1 MHGAARAIY
10 RADLRDVRRSAW
22 AWVFTPLPIVVAG
35 AVFGHYAGVHA
46 VLSSSSALVGGFG
59 PGYLLPEIAPPVL
72 WLCLVAVV
80 FAAVEVCK
88 RDVRAEARDAKPL
101 SNVALVAARAAALA
115 TAAWLPLLVAAAVV
129 WLLGPIGGVFDWW
142 AGDAL
147 APWSLVG
154 FVFVDAPTAL
164 VLWSAVTVLLAA
176 LLRRPWVAAACGLAL
191 LGLLTWCFAFMPA
204 WLWPALSPLSS
215 HGASVSDIAPRLVD
229 PGVLAQRAALWF
241 LAAACVAFAA
251 AHHPREDRRPP
262 PLRIAS
268 AAFFVVGLA
277 ILGALTMNAAAG
289 LGQRSAWLAAHRAAA
304 AQLATP
310 DVDHVSGTVAIDPR
324 GSTPL
329 ALDIALRLRAP
340 PEEPLVQ
347 LVFSFNPSLA
357 VSRLRVD
364 DQPVPFTHE
373 QGLLAV
379 QLAEPLAPG
388 DAVTVAL
395 SADGVPDADFAYL
408 DSMLDWRRRTAGNG
422 LHLLGTEASMFERDY
437 VALTPAVH
445 WLPTA
450 GASVGATP
458 DEALPADYFT
468 VALDV
473 RVPAGW
479 LVAGPGRRHREDA
492 AFAFRPPAPVPAVAL
507 FAARFE
513 RRAIAVGGVE
523 LEWLASPKHARSADY
538 FADAA
543 ASLKQNLTG
552 TFADAKALGLS
563 YPYDGFTLVE
573 VPSRLRGYGGGWRM
587 DTALVQP
594 GILALKEQGFPTA
607 HFRPRPQP
615 GGGDPAVARFHQIG
629 LFFQNDRSGG
639 NAHRALARNLLLFQ
653 TSAAAGRDA
662 AALDFVCQELLARHL
677 TSPAPFQ
684 AAFSA
689 RLFDVERSFG
699 AGLIETVRG
708 FLGYPPAR
716 GILWL
721 GLPATDTE
729 VWERAASSS
738 LVEAG
743 SDARA
748 AGLEAFLLRGGAV
761 AHTVL
766 DGLGVSKAV
775 AALARLRANFQGR
788 RFTAED
794 FAAVLGDDAG
804 ALLVDWLHDAAM
816 PGFLVSAARVRR
828 LADDEQGQPR
838 YESRVH
844 VYNDENAP
852 GLVRLAA
859 TEHGL
864 WGGLRSDPIRV
875 GPKSAVEIGWITPA
889 KLDQLWLL
897 PYFSLN
903 RTPLRLPL
911 APERGG
917 SDAVLSGTTSS
928 TWRPPPTRGI
938 VVDDLDPGFGVETSA
953 ADQNQRQSTAN
964 PARSMVLGHG
974 PSADGSCW
982 RQAVSSAWGKYWRS
996 IVRCPP
1002 GAGERRLVFM
1012 AELPRAG
1019 RWELALHN
1027 PDRVTPA
1034 LGEHTGFTGGTGAQ
1048 FLFGELGA
1056 YDIRLHADGEA
1067 VAVAFDGAT
1076 AAPGWRRLGEFD
1088 LRAGTVHVSMSNRT
1102 DGETV
1107 VADAVRWTLG
1117 SASDRA
1123 GG

>member
-1 MHGAARAIY
+1 MQGAARAVY
-10 RADLRDVRRSAW
+10 QADLRDVRRSAW
-22 AWVFTPLPIVVAG
+22 AWVSTPAPILVAG
-35 AVFGHYAGVHA
+35 AVFAHYAGFHA
-46 VLSSSSALVGGFG
+46 VLSSKLGLAGGFG
-59 PGYLLPEIAPPVL
+59 PRYLLPEIAPPVL
-72 WLCLVAVV
+72 WLCLVGVL
-80 FAAVEVCK
+80 FAAVEVRK
-88 RDVRAEARDAKPL
+88 RDVRAEARDAKPI
-101 SNVALVAARAAALA
+101 SNVALLAARAAALA
-115 TAAWLPLLVAAAVV
+115 TAAWLPLLVAAAVA
-129 WLLGPIGGVFDWW
+129 WLLGPIGGVFGWW

-147 APWSLVG
+147 APWSLAA
-154 FVFVDAPTAL
+154 FVFVDAPTVL

-176 LLRRPWVAAACGLAL
+176 LLRHAWAAAAIGLAL
-191 LGLLTWCFAFMPA
+191 LGLLTWGLVRLPA
-204 WLWPALSPLSS
+204 YLWPALSPLSS

-229 PGVLAQRAALWF
+229 FGVLAQRGALWL

-251 AHHPREDRRPP
+251 AHHPREDRRRP
-262 PLRIAS
+262 PLRITGG
-268 AAFFVVGLA
+268 AFFVVGMA
-277 ILGALTMNAAAG
+277 ILGVLTMSAAAG
-289 LGQRSAWLAAHRAAA
+289 LSQRDDWLAAHRAAA
-304 AQLATP
+304 AQLAMP
-310 DVDHVSGTVAIDPR
+310 DVDHVSGTVAIDPHD
-324 GSTPL
+324 STPL

-340 PEEPLVQ
+340 PEQPLAQ
-347 LVFSFNPSLA
+347 LVLSFNPALA
-357 VSRLRVD
+357 VSHLRVD
-364 DQPVPFTHE
+364 NQPAPFTHE
-373 QGLLAV
+373 RGLLTV
-379 QLAEPLAPG
+379 QLAEPIAPG
-388 DAVTVAL
+388 DAVTVAV
-395 SADGVPDADFAYL
+395 SADGVPDANFAYL
-408 DSMLDWRRRTAGNG
+408 DSMLDWRRRPAGNG
-422 LHLLGTEASMFERDY
+422 LHLLGTEASLFERDY
-437 VALTPAVH
+437 VALMPAVH

-458 DEALPADYFT
+458 GEARPADYFT
-468 VALDV
+468 VALEV
-473 RVPAGW
+473 SVPAGW
-479 LVAGPGRRHREDA
+479 LVAGPGRRHGQDG

-513 RRAIAVGGVE
+513 RRAIDVDGVE
-523 LEWLASPKHARSADY
+523 LAWLLSPKHTRNADY
-538 FADAA
+538 FASAA
-543 ASLKQNLTG
+543 ANLKANVES
-552 TFADAKALGLS
+552 TFSHVKALGLP

-615 GGGDPAVARFHQIG
+615 GVGDSAVARFHQLG
-629 LFFQNDRSGG
+629 LFFANDRSGV

-677 TSPAPFQ
+677 TNPAPFQ

-689 RLFDVERSFG
+689 RLFDVQRSFG

-721 GLPATDTE
+721 GLPATDAE
-729 VWERAASSS
+729 VWERASSSS

-743 SDARA
+743 GDVRT

-761 AHTVL
+761 AHTIL

-775 AALARLRANFQGR
+775 AALARLRADFQGR

-794 FAAVLGDDAG
+794 FAAALGDEAG
-804 ALLVDWLHDAAM
+804 PLLGDWLHDAAM

-844 VYNDENAP
+844 VHNDENAP
-852 GLVRLAA
+852 GLLRLAA
-859 TEHGL
+859 TEHGF
-864 WGGLRSDPIRV
+864 WGGLRSDPVRV
-875 GPKSAVEIGWITPA
+875 GPKAAVEIGWITPA

-897 PYFSLN
+897 PYLSLN
-903 RTPLRLPL
+903 RAPMRLVL
-911 APERGG
+911 APDASG
-917 SDAVLSGTTSS
+917 SDDVLNGSRNSA
-928 TWRPPPTRGI
+928 WRPPTQGV
-938 VVDDLDPGFGVETSA
+938 VVDDLDPGFGVETGD
-953 ADQNQRQSTAN
+953 ADQNRRRPRAN
-964 PARSMVLGHG
+964 PARSTVLGHR

-982 RQAVSSAWGKYWRS
+982 RRAVSSAWGKYWRT

-1002 GAGERRLVFM
+1002 GDGERRLVFM

-1067 VAVAFDGAT
+1067 VAVAFDGAS

-1107 VADAVRWTLG
+1107 VADAIRWTLAG
-1117 SASDRA
+1117 ASDSA